1 MQLFASSTKNVKNRN
16 KEENKRTSRR
26 KAVAV
31 VAMTIL
37 LSASTGMQAYAAGT
51 AYTLLSRIAA
61 GSDYPAVEGLA
72 IEKGQAYV
80 LKYGGENGCTYFY
93 GEKTGLTQLKDKKGN
108 VISLEGLGHGNDMT
122 YRKADKKLYIATMK
136 DSIKRMPLSGDE
148 KKIEE
153 IKTNYDVGSIA
164 CWLNSDKF
172 ILKRHKSKRE
182 KEEDKRTEFHL
193 VQINGT
199 KVTEICTFM
208 VKEDDGEEFNQGICM
223 YKGYL
228 YVTFWNNKNNNSYI
242 YKVNEKMSAIEKK
255 GKNTKATKIYGKT
268 KIAMIDKNELIK
280 SAKNLKKPPKGTP
293 IKIEIESIAFTTED
307 YLYFTANAQYLDTS
321 NNKKSLD
328 GLYRIN
334 KKMA

>member
-1 MQLFASSTKNVKNRN
+1 MQLFASSAKNVKNRN
-16 KEENKRTSRR
+16 KKTNQK
-26 KAVAV
+26 KIAIVM
-31 VAMTIL
+31 AMTFIL
-37 LSASTGMQAYAAGT
+37 SVGTGMQAYAAGT
-51 AYTLLSRIAA
+51 AYTLLSRISA
-61 GSDYPAVEGLA
+61 GGDYPAVEGLA

-80 LKYGGENGCTYFY
+80 LKYGVNKKGEDQCTYFY
-93 GEKTGLTQLKDKKGN
+93 GEKTGLTQLQDGN
-108 VISLEGLGHGNDMT
+108 HNAISLELGHGNDMT
-122 YRKADKKLYIATMK
+122 YRKTDKKLYIATM
-136 DSIKRMPLSGDE
+136 DYFIKRMPLSGD
-148 KKIEE
+148 KNKIET
-153 IKTNYDVGSIA
+153 IKTNYEVGSIA
-164 CWLNSDKF
+164 CWLNADKF
-172 ILKRHKSKRE
+172 ILKRHKSK
-182 KEEDKRTEFHL
+182 KDKKEDKRTEFHL

-208 VKEDDGEEFNQGICM
+208 VKEEEGEEFNQGICM

-255 GKNTKATKIYGKT
+255 GKNTKTTKIYGKT